1 MTKDGIFY
9 PHLSTHLSVPAQRK
23 EIREI
28 FKLTRHPLLT
38 EKMAELLYRTLHSG
52 FWMGPNKCNKKRGD
66 IHTCMV
72 CGQVENVL
80 HTFCEC
86 YKITHF
92 LTALLKWWEHR
103 TSEQL
108 SVSPRTMLLGLRDED
123 PTQFKDLTLPFTYL
137 RGHAIS
143 TIKNERLRLQK
154 GLEPRSVPQLVKDTL
169 IEMQSSV
176 NMLFEAAKE
185 WDKWSPPKEK
195 EVHLRSVRSFKEAW
209 VDTGLAMFTRTK
221 SLPVILRA
229 RGH

>member
-9 PHLSTHLSVPAQRK
+9 PHLSTHLPEAAQRK

-38 EKMAELLYRTLHSG
+38 ERMAELLYRTLHSG

-72 CGQVENVL
+72 CGQVESVL

-86 YKITHF
+86 YKIMQF
-92 LTALLKWWEHR
+92 LTALLKWWKHR

-108 SVSPRTMLLGLRDED
+108 SASPRVILLGLRDKSSV
-123 PTQFKDLTLPFTYL
+123 QFNDLTLPFTYL

-143 TIKNERLRLQK
+143 TIKNERLRHQK
-154 GLEPRSVPQLVKDTL
+154 GLESRPVSQLVKDTL
-169 IEMQSSV
+169 LEIQSSA
-176 NMLFEAAKE
+176 NMLFAAAKE
-185 WDKWSPPKEK
+185 WDKWNPPQEK
-195 EVHLRSVRSFKEAW
+195 EVHLRSVQAFKETWIDSGVAFL
-209 VDTGLAMFTRTK
+209 TKTK
-221 SLPVILRA
+221 SIPVILRA
-229 RGH
+229 PGH